1 MPTPVPVSSE
11 RPDAPRL
18 WLLRHAAVEGTPGL
32 CYGASD
38 LAAQPAA
45 TRAAA
50 DDFARRWPAAPESLG
65 TAVAMAECDVV
76 AIADADHNDGD
87 SGVGGTADIADPR
100 PAVPSITP
108 NSAVCDIRLWC
119 SPLRRCTALA
129 AAVVERLPRLGP
141 VRVDARLVELDF
153 GDWEGQPWDAIGR
166 DAFDA
171 WTADFADARAG
182 GQGES
187 TRMFMARV
195 GAAWDAWRASGRD
208 AVWVTHAGV
217 MRAVMLLDAG
227 VRCPEAASQW
237 PANPILY
244 GGWFCIGN
252 NFGNKKLNI

>member
-11 RPDAPRL
+11 RPAAPRL
-18 WLLRHAAVEGTPGL
+18 WLLRHAAVEGAPGL

-50 DDFARRWPAAPESLG
+50 DAFARRWPAAMESYG
-65 TAVAMAECDVV
+65 TAASRA
-76 AIADADHNDGD
+76 AD
-87 SGVGGTADIADPR
+87 
-100 PAVPSITP
+100 
-108 NSAVCDIRLWC
+108 DIRLWC

-129 AAVVERLPRLGP
+129 AAVVERMPRLGP
-141 VRVDARLVELDF
+141 VRVDPRLAEMDF
-153 GDWEGQPWDAIGR
+153 GAWEGRPWDAIGR

-182 GQGES
+182 EHGES

-217 MRAVMLLDAG
+217 MRAVMLLQRDI
-227 VRCPEAASQW
+227 RCPVEASEWPQRSISFGAWICVKAS
-237 PANPILY
+237 I
-244 GGWFCIGN
+244 
-252 NFGNKKLNI
+252 